1 MACRTYGYYKYKL
14 VRDGS
19 ARIHQYTG
27 CRGTEIVIPTEMEGH
42 PVTAIAGNAFA
53 GHGELESVTLP
64 GTILYVEG
72 GAFRDCSR
80 LRRVVNLEY
89 AKYIGK
95 RAFAGCRSLVDYR
108 LPADFNA
115 CSKLHILYAGQFK
128 LGIQADSI
136 SLRQYTGTDTEIV
149 LPEWLTELGPHAF
162 AYCRSLKRITI
173 PDSVTAIGEAAFED
187 CTALT
192 EVALPKGLTNLGMR
206 AFKGCRSLSSI
217 TIPDSVTAIGE
228 AAFEDCTALTEV
240 ALPKGLTN
248 LGMRAFK
255 GCRSLSSITIPD
267 SVAAIGKAAFEGCTA
282 LTEVVLP
289 QGLTT
294 LGEGAFGCC
303 SALNSIDLPDQ
314 LEKIPNYT
322 FSCCYGLQSVRFPA
336 ALTEIGEAAFKRCK
350 ALRSVVLPDGLKTL
364 ESFAF
369 QYCSQLEEVALP
381 GTLTYVGFDVFDA
394 IYEQIPAIQRC
405 GGYSYLVRA
414 DGAAVILWYDGNDEE
429 LYVPEA
435 LDGHPVVIIGGGAFR
450 SAKGKEE
457 REFRKVVLPDSVI
470 SIGQAAFSTC
480 NRMAELSLP
489 KKLRCIG
496 RNAFVNCLMLRSV
509 TIPGEQLTIQQN
521 AFLNCWRLEHVI
533 LEAELLSVSK
543 KAFADCSALE
553 KIDVLSP
560 SSSFTGEMLMP
571 EIWDNVRWIHGYF
584 RQKAENEQQNDHT

>member
-162 AYCRSLKRITI
+162 AYCRSLKR
-173 PDSVTAIGEAAFED
+173 
-187 CTALT
+187 
-192 EVALPKGLTNLGMR
+192 
-206 AFKGCRSLSSI
+206 I